1 MAKRERL
8 AQTSNIEYRN
18 MEYGIWNT
26 EIINK
31 WPQENARLKRAI
43 WNIQTFNKWP
53 QENAWLKRAIW
64 NTEIW
69 NMEY

>member
-1 MAKRERL
+1 MRTPGSGA
-8 AQTSNIEYRN
+8 
-18 MEYGIWNT
+18 IWNT
-26 EIINK
+26 EIFNK
-31 WPQENARLKRAI
+31 WPKENARLKRAI

-53 QENAWLKRAIW
+53 QENAWLKGATW